1 MNEIVLGLVIAIL
14 WFTMMVL
21 IVAFSRGARSA
32 SENLKDRENY
42 EDSN

>member
-32 SENLKDRENY
+32 LEKPENERE
-42 EDSN
+42 

>member
-1 MNEIVLGLVIAIL
+1 MLLGLTIALL
-14 WFTMMVL
+14 WFLAIVL
-21 IVAFSRGARSA
+21 IVVFNRGARSA